1 MLNKVL
7 VPTDGSE
14 SSLKAVHYAQEM
26 LKKGIASKVILLH
39 VGPAIGEHWGFY
51 GLANADLELK
61 YQCLLD
67 DEGQRVLRL
76 VEKSFKDANLPV
88 ETVFQCGDSAET
100 IVNYAEE
107 NEFDLIIIGNKG
119 LGKLAQLLLGSVCE
133 RVIRLASVPVMVIK

>member
-1 MLNKVL
+1 MLKRVL

-14 SSLKAVHYAQEM
+14 SALKAVHYARQM
-26 LKKGIASKVILLH
+26 LQKGIANQVTILH
-39 VGPAIGEHWGFY
+39 VGPAIGERWGYY
-51 GLANADLELK
+51 GLANADFELK

-67 DEGQRVLRL
+67 DEGKRVLRL
-76 VEKSFKDANLPV
+76 AQKPFDEANLPV

-107 NEFDLIIIGNKG
+107 NGFDLIIIGNQG

-133 RVIRLASVPVMVIK
+133 RVIRLAKVPVMVIR